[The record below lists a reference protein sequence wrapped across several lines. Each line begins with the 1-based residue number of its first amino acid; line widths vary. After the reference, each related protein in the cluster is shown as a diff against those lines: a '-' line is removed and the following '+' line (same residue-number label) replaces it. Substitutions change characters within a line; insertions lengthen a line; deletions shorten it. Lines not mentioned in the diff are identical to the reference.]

1 MPASTLTSIVS
12 DLLPYAPEK
21 IILFG
26 SYARGDADEFS
37 DLDLVIIKRTAERFV
52 QRAIE
57 AARYIN
63 WPTSVDI
70 FVYTP
75 EEFQLMQEQDNP
87 FIERVLAEG
96 RVIYEK
102 SP

>member
-1 MPASTLTSIVS
+1 MAQPTLDSVVSGLMPY
-12 DLLPYAPEK
+12 DPEK
-21 IILFG
+21 IIVFG

-37 DLDLVIIKRTAERFV
+37 DLDLVIIKRTNERFV
-52 QRAIE
+52 RRAIE
-57 AARYIN
+57 ADAYIE
-63 WPTSVDI
+63 WPTSVDV

-96 RVIYEK
+96 RVVYEK